1 MVNASNDG
9 SSLSGGAIA
18 GIAIGAFVGLAL
30 IALLA
35 YLLSRWK
42 PSGRTEQGVATTPTT
57 QAPAT
62 EPPVTEP
69 TTHAA
74 QDATYDMAPAPAL
87 PPTYYTTDT
96 LAPYLEQEPHT
107 AHMAQEAPPSWQ
119 MPYNPI
125 ASRAPATDT
134 ALASTDAAAWPED
147 QSTYDQN
154 TLASAPPLPQH
165 LYTSPTSRDST
176 DKLDAYAD
184 AWPSRRTYH
193 ARSRSQ
199 RNAAAEA
206 ADAALQDGSAYH
218 PTSDWDDSA
227 SELPY
232 IRTSRRRGAVDA

>member
-42 PSGRTEQGVATTPTT
+42 PSGRTEQGMATTPTLAAEPPSR

-69 TTHAA
+69 TTYAA
-74 QDATYDMAPAPAL
+74 QDATYMSPAPAL
-87 PPTYYTTDT
+87 SPTYYTTDT

-107 AHMAQEAPPSWQ
+107 AYMAQEEPSSWQ
-119 MPYNPI
+119 TPYNPI
-125 ASRAPATDT
+125 ASRAPATDA

-154 TLASAPPLPQH
+154 TFASAPPPPQH
-165 LYTSPTSRDST
+165 IYRSPTSLEST
-176 DKLDAYAD
+176 DKLDA
-184 AWPSRRTYH
+184 
-193 ARSRSQ
+193 RSR

-206 ADAALQDGSAYH
+206 ADAALKYGTAYH